1 MNALTLMTPDP
12 TVVAKDET
20 ISRAARLMKTLD
32 VGMLPV
38 VDDAEHRRLVGVL
51 TDRDI
56 VVRCLAEGH
65 RIDCRI
71 RDHMTADPLVTVHI
85 DTELREIADRME
97 RYQVR
102 RLPVVNKQMKV
113 LGIVTQADLARQAG
127 PGHPELIEEV
137 LEKISTPGQLTV

>member
-12 TVVAKDET
+12 TVVARDET

-65 RIDCRI
+65 RTDC
-71 RDHMTADPLVTVHI
+71 
-85 DTELREIADRME
+85 
-97 RYQVR
+97 QVR

-127 PGHPELIEEV
+127 PDHPELIEEV

>member
-12 TVVAKDET
+12 TVVGRDET
-20 ISRAARLMKTLD
+20 ISHAAHLMKTLD

-38 VDDAEHRRLVGVL
+38 VDNTEHRRLVGVL

-65 RIDCRI
+65 RIDCRV

-85 DTELREIADRME
+85 DTGLREIADRME

-113 LGIVTQADLARQAG
+113 LGIVTQADLARHAG
-127 PGHPELIEEV
+127 PDHPELIEEV

>member
-1 MNALTLMTPDP
+1 MNALELMTPDP
-12 TVVAKDET
+12 TVVMANET

-38 VDDAEHRRLVGVL
+38 VDDAGHQRLAGVL

-65 RIDCRI
+65 RIDCRV
-71 RDHMTADPLVTVHI
+71 RDHMTTDPLVTLSI
-85 DTELREIADRME
+85 DTELREIAHRME

-102 RLPVVNKQMKV
+102 RLPVVNTQMKV
-113 LGIVTQADLARQAG
+113 LGIVTQADLARHVG
-127 PGHPELIEEV
+127 PDHPELIEEV